1 MSSAFGNLRVKDHPA
16 LCSLGH
22 SHIYQIF
29 TGLQICAR
37 QCSKYWGHSV
47 KKDKDLCPY
56 GKETQQTIKYLSKIY
71 GISDGDNC

>member
-1 MSSAFGNLRVKDHPA
+1 MPGNVL
-16 LCSLGH
+16 S
-22 SHIYQIF
+22 
-29 TGLQICAR
+29 TGDIVL
-37 QCSKYWGHSV
+37 